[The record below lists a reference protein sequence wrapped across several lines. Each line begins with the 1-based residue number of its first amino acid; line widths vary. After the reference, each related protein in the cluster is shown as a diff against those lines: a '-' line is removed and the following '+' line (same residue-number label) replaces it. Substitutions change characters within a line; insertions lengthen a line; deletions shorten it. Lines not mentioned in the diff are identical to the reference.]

1 MLTMFEL
8 FINGFVAVV
17 VLPMAIVSLAT
28 GSKPPEHSI
37 VGKFYRA
44 EPRLMLAGNV
54 LLLAVGATA
63 LSKLAQYFGWVG
75 AELGEKLDTWIS
87 VPLMAM
93 VVIVLF
99 MLVRSIVK
107 VRRAE
112 RAG

>member
-1 MLTMFEL
+1 
-8 FINGFVAVV
+8 
-17 VLPMAIVSLAT
+17 MAIVSLAT
-28 GSKPPEHSI
+28 GSKPPEHSS

-54 LLLAVGATA
+54 LLLTVGATA
-63 LSKLAQYFGWVG
+63 LSKLAQHFGWVG

-87 VPLMAM
+87 MPLMVM

-99 MLVRSIVK
+99 LMTRAIMK

>member
-1 MLTMFEL
+1 MLSMLEL

-28 GSKPPEHSI
+28 GSKPPEHSF

-63 LSKLAQYFGWVG
+63 LSKLAQHFGWVG
-75 AELGEKLDTWIS
+75 AELGEKLDIWIS
-87 VPLMAM
+87 MPLMVM

-99 MLVRSIVK
+99 LMKRAIMR
-107 VRRAE
+107 VRRTE
-112 RAG
+112 KAG